1 MNTLYAIMK
10 IMEGLIM
17 KDILIDALVDS
28 IKLLPFLF
36 IAFLLIE
43 LFEHKLGKKTK
54 KAITKTK
61 KLGPVIG
68 SVLGAIPQCGF
79 SVVATNL
86 YVTRIISLG
95 TLVSIYLSTSDE
107 MLPILLSHNAPL
119 KDILTILGFK
129 IIIGMIVG
137 FVIDLL
143 IRKKDNTQFLICEK
157 EHCECEESIL
167 KSSLIHTLKTIIFIF
182 IVTLGLNMLI
192 TYISEEVLA
201 KVFIKNSHFAPFLA
215 SLVGLIPNC
224 ASSIIIT
231 EFYLN
236 NVITMGTCI
245 AGLLTNSG
253 IAILVL
259 FKTNKNLKENI
270 AILTL
275 IYLIG
280 AIFGVFINFL

>member
-1 MNTLYAIMK
+1 
-10 IMEGLIM
+10 M

-119 KDILTILGFK
+119 KDIFTILGFK
-129 IIIGMIVG
+129 VIIGMVVG

-143 IRKKDNTQFLICEK
+143 IRKKDSTQFSICEK

-182 IVTLGLNMLI
+182 I
-192 TYISEEVLA
+192 SEEVLS
-201 KVFIKNSHFAPFLA
+201 KVFIKNSRFAPFLA
-215 SLVGLIPNC
+215 SLIGLIPNC